1 MKKTVLSAMLLCLA
15 ASLSAPW
22 FAADP
27 CEMVLCMYGKAT
39 GNGGGNEC
47 SQAEHAFFSINAFKK
62 HHRFNPGK
70 TFEMR
75 RDFLAQCAS
84 ADPAAVSQ
92 ILSRFGRMR
101 G

>member
-1 MKKTVLSAMLLCLA
+1 MKNTFIAAALLCLA
-15 ASLSAPW
+15 AGFSAPS

-27 CEMVLCMYGKAT
+27 CEVVLCLYGKAT
-39 GNGGGNEC
+39 GNSGGNEC
-47 SQAEHAFFSINAFKK
+47 SRAEQAFFSINAFKK
-62 HHRFNPGK
+62 HHRFNPDK
-70 TFEMR
+70 TFDMR

>member
-1 MKKTVLSAMLLCLA
+1 MKKTVIAAALLCLA
-15 ASLSAPW
+15 AGFSTPS
-22 FAADP
+22 FAAKP
-27 CEMVLCMYGKAT
+27 CEVVLCLYGKAT
-39 GNGGGNEC
+39 GNGGSSEC

-70 TFEMR
+70 TFTMR
-75 RDFLAQCAS
+75 RDFLAQCAN

>member
-1 MKKTVLSAMLLCLA
+1 MKNTVIAATLLCLA
-15 ASLSAPW
+15 ASLSAPS

-27 CEMVLCMYGKAT
+27 CEVVLCLYGKAT
-39 GNGGGNEC
+39 GNSGGNEC
-47 SQAEHAFFSINAFKK
+47 SQAERAFFSINAFKK

-75 RDFLAQCAS
+75 RDFLAQCAG
-84 ADPAAVSQ
+84 ADPTAVSQ
-92 ILSRFGRMR
+92 ILSRFGRMS